1 MAISESEVTIIINS
15 FSSGSVIV
23 NATVELSSDT
33 NATAAEKAVEDGL
46 KAVTQN
52 STAFGYQVEADSIS
66 TQGMTVDPTETTTQ
80 AADTNT
86 GANGADGGTT
96 TQATESN
103 ADGGTTTQAS
113 ANAGGGS
120 QASSNTGDETT
131 TQRTSGSGGGSQAS
145 SNTEGETTTQ
155 GTSGSDSNTATTTSS
170 DSSGSGSNTADT
182 TSSGTSSSG
191 SNTADTTSSGTSSSG
206 TNTAG
211 TSDTSS
217 SGGTSGSS
225 GGTTANTD
233 TNTNTNTGTNTNT
246 ATSTNTNTNTTGTTG
261 TTTSTLDNVE
271 VDKTSVS
278 GSGLFMSVNLKGL
291 TSTQVT
297 DYLTK
302 TSSSYT
308 GLQDAATTYTNLV
321 KASSQTTKVTSALK
335 LKRVIK
341 INATTV
347 RAEYLATANSNVDL
361 AALRNS
367 MLQNQDM
374 QNLDFTLKTVA
385 LTVANRWVSV
395 KLKVT
400 NRQFE
405 TAMSDPTSSAFK
417 NFKNT
422 FQPLLLTTLREKV
435 KAVVNVVVMEL
446 LSGSVVVR
454 ASVESDSTA
463 TTTTKNDIST
473 ALTSVNSL
481 GSLTLDTTKEVTAE
495 SYLTGGQLINPVT
508 TTNTDGSDILRDTED
523 ISQGD
528 VSLAESEADKIK
540 IKTNNYFFTVTIPSF
555 CAVLL
560 LIIILLCCTTSNSCL
575 CRICSSDP
583 KNVP

>member
-182 TSSGTSSSG
+182 TSSG
-191 SNTADTTSSGTSSSG
+191 
-206 TNTAG
+206 
-211 TSDTSS
+211 TSS

>member
-170 DSSGSGSNTADT
+170 DSSG
-182 TSSGTSSSG
+182 
-191 SNTADTTSSGTSSSG
+191 
-206 TNTAG
+206 
-211 TSDTSS
+211 